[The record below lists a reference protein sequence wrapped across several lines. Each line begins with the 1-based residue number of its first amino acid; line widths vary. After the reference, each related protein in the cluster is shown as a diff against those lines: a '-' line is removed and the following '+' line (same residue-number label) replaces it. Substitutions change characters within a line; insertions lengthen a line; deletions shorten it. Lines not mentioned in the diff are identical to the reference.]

1 MTIIALLQR
10 ALATLRLL
18 RQRQSTRRQL
28 RELDRHALRDIGV
41 TREQALHEACKP
53 FWRA

>member
-10 ALATLRLL
+10 ALAALKLL

-28 RELDRHALRDIGV
+28 RELDLRALRDIGV
-41 TREQALHEACKP
+41 TREQALREAYKP
-53 FWRA
+53 FWRT